1 MSIRYQID
9 LRRGL
14 LRTTVTGVLNSREIE
29 GYFDRLFDDVDFNP
43 AIPGLVDLRQ
53 VTGAPVIEELRKIA
67 SVVRERRG
75 ARAPARRAL
84 LVPNDLLFGMMRMFE
99 VYSDGGPFEYATF
112 RDEAEALRWLEHL

>member
-9 LRRGL
+9 LRHGL
-14 LRTTVTGVLNSREIE
+14 LRITVTDVMNSREIKL
-29 GYFDRLFDDVDFNP
+29 YLDRLFDDADFNP
-43 AIPGLVDLRQ
+43 AMPGLVDLRQ
-53 VTGAPVIEELRKIA
+53 VTGAPEIEELRKIV
-67 SVVRERRG
+67 SIVRQRRG

-99 VYSDGGPFEYATF
+99 VYSDGGPFDYATF